1 MLDTILADE
10 HVSLFALII
19 ISTALVIALLELTR
33 SYFITK
39 RAELGLAN
47 EALEYH
53 FAALKKVVDDEVVS
67 DDVKRL
73 LLQISTAFSRKQ
85 IAKGIAESIKSGKK
99 RPLSPEKQ
107 RALETVMHELMML
120 LKTHEDIAEAIV
132 DTVNYGFASM
142 VLRWPETEIMMAR
155 ALMLDAATT
164 GRSAAVRQKTA
175 CVLAQVQLD
184 VLAVP
189 TRVMEEAYS

>member
-39 RAELGLAN
+39 RAELRLAN
-47 EALEYH
+47 EALERH
-53 FAALKKVVDDEVVS
+53 FAALKKVTDDDVVS

-107 RALETVMHELMML
+107 RALETVMEELMML
-120 LKTHEDIAEAIV
+120 LKKREDIAEAIV

-189 TRVMEEAYS
+189 TRAMEQAYS